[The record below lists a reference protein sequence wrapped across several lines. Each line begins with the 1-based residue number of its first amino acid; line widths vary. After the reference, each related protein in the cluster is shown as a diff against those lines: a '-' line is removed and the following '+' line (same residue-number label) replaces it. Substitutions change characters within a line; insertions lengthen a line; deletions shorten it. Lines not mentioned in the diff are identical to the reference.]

1 MDISDWRKKI
11 DSIDSQVIALLSERA
26 RYAVEIGKIKRV
38 KGLPIFDAT
47 REDEVLSALVLH
59 NPGPMSDPSLRRIF
73 QTLMEETRETEAAH
87 AED

>member
-26 RYAVEIGKIKRV
+26 SYAVEIGKIKREM
-38 KGLPIFDAT
+38 GLPIFDAS
-47 REDEVLSALVLH
+47 REDEVLTALVQQ
-59 NPGPMSDPSLRRIF
+59 NPGPLSDTSIRRIF
-73 QTLMEETRETEAAH
+73 QTLMEETRVTEAAH